1 MGLLFVPSIRL
12 PWLLCM
18 IYSFVSTRHH
28 EQSTFPWY
36 YHLLRRTYLWE
47 VYKNFYTDYYPV
59 RLYRTYELPPTKK
72 YIFGY
77 HPHGIGI
84 RGMGICFGMQA
95 CGFSKLFP
103 GLHTT
108 FHVTSDAFKVPLWK
122 THLQLM
128 GCKSV
133 SRAGCEAQLTSGGL
147 DGRGMG
153 NGIVISVGGRREAE
167 HARPNSM
174 DVVVKLR
181 KGFIR
186 LAVETGADIVPVI
199 GFGEND
205 IWDRPENDGSLGE
218 RILKFLCRFPPHVKL
233 HRGRLSIVLP
243 FRKQIDVV
251 VGRPIVIEQQAVPD
265 EAYVE
270 KIQSEYI
277 AQLQEIWEN
286 WREHFKV
293 DSSVVFKIIE

>member
-1 MGLLFVPSIRL
+1 M
-12 PWLLCM
+12 
-18 IYSFVSTRHH
+18 TRHD
-28 EQSTFPWY
+28 EKSTFPWY
-36 YHLLRRTYLWE
+36 YYLFRRGPVWE
-47 VYKNFYTDYYPV
+47 AYKNFYTDYYPV
-59 RLYRTYELPPTKK
+59 KLYRTTALPPTRK

-95 CGFSKLFP
+95 SGFAQLFP
-103 GLHTT
+103 GLRTT

-133 SRAGCEAQLTSGGL
+133 SRAGCEAQLTSGGH

-186 LAVETGADIVPVI
+186 LAIETGADIVPVI

-205 IWDRPENDGSLGE
+205 IWERPETDGSLGE

-233 HRGRLSIVLP
+233 HRGRFSIVLP

-251 VGRPIVIEQQAVPD
+251 VGFPIPVEQQDSPD
-265 EAYVE
+265 PAYVDQVQA
-270 KIQSEYI
+270 KYI
-277 AQLQEIWEN
+277 AQLEKIWQD
-286 WREHFKV
+286 WRDHFKV
-293 DSSVVFKIIE
+293 DSSVVFNIVE